1 MLKIGKIYRLGKN
14 PNTYKEP
21 LIDNLPNYYYET
33 HVDGFKNSFAFQ
45 KGIHHIQQITGPDG
59 KKRYPLIIISSS
71 PHKAGSDETPWQDK
85 YDPDRGYVRYYGDN
99 KTNGK
104 APEEKDGNKT
114 LLSLI
119 SSYNSGNVKERSQN
133 AVPIIFFERTT
144 VDGRKKGNLKF
155 QGYGIV
161 EKAELVTQFDTNKGE
176 CFTNYLFHFCIF
188 TMKEDNEGF
197 DWNWI
202 AKRCDASL
210 TNEQT
215 NNFAPKAWK
224 KWIEIGSDVLHLV
237 RRAVSAFDIVKKEE
251 QIPKENSKEYRRL
264 LDIYKY
270 YDNKKHNFEYL
281 AMEVTKKV
289 IEENGASCTPGWITK
304 KSGDGGI
311 DYVLRIDVG
320 KEVLSGIK
328 IIVLGQAKCTRPDI
342 KTDGRDI
349 SRTVARLKRGWIGA
363 FVTTSYFSVPMQQE
377 LNEDKY
383 PIMLINGKKVAEI
396 VDAELFSKG
405 IDLPTYLDS
414 LEKQYHIEKRMAD
427 DIIYL

>member
-1 MLKIGKIYRLGKN
+1 MLEIGIVYRQRKDQRN
-14 PNTYKEP
+14 YKEP
-21 LIDNLPNYYYET
+21 LVNGLPNYYYET
-33 HVDGFKNSFAFQ
+33 HVEGFDNSFVFQ
-45 KGIHHIQQITGPDG
+45 RGIHSVRSITGPDG
-59 KKRYPLIIISSS
+59 KSRCPLIIISSS
-71 PHKAGSDETPWQDK
+71 PHKAGSDDTPWQDK

-104 APEEKDGNKT
+104 KPEEQTGNKS
-114 LLSLI
+114 LLNLI
-119 SSYNSGNVKERSQN
+119 SLYNSGNKNERIQN
-133 AVPIIFFERTT
+133 AVPIVFFERTT

-161 EKAELVTQFDTNKGE
+161 EKAELVTQYDTNNKAY
-176 CFTNYLFHFCIF
+176 FSNYLFHFCVF

-202 AKRCDASL
+202 AKRCDATL

-215 NNFAPKAWK
+215 NDFAPKAWK
-224 KWIEIGSDVLHLV
+224 KWIEKGNEGLHLV

-251 QIPKENSKEYRRL
+251 QLPKENTKEYKCL
-264 LDIYKY
+264 LNIYKY
-270 YDNKKHNFEYL
+270 YEKKKHNFEYL

-289 IEENGASCTPGWITK
+289 IEENGGNCTPGWITK

-328 IIVLGQAKCTRPDI
+328 IIVLGQAKCTRPNI

-396 VDAELFSKG
+396 VDAELFNKG

-414 LEKQYHIEKRMAD
+414 LEKQYRIEKRMAD
-427 DIIYL
+427 DIIYI